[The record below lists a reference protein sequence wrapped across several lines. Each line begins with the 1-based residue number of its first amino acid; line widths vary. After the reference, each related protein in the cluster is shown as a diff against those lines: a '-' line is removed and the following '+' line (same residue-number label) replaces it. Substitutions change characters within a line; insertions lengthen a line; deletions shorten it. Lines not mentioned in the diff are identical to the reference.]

1 MCHHFKEESIGVKN
15 IRYLVQFSLAVP
27 VSNAVVKNKFS
38 LINDL
43 RSDDRNT
50 LLLETVKAQIIKTHY
65 SGLTCVQFY
74 KLILNEQHFLEEVHP
89 SEKYSTKDKP
99 GPSRSWQ
106 VKVTDCNNST
116 YV

>member
-1 MCHHFKEESIGVKN
+1 VFHHFKEESIGVKN
-15 IRYLVQFSLAVP
+15 ISYLVQFSLAVP
-27 VSNAVVKNKFS
+27 VSNTAAKNTFS

-50 LLLETVKAQIIKTHY
+50 LTLETVKAEIIKTHY

-89 SEKYSTKDKP
+89 SKKYSTKDKP
-99 GPSRSWQ
+99 GHSRSWE
-106 VKVTDCNNST
+106 V
-116 YV
+116 